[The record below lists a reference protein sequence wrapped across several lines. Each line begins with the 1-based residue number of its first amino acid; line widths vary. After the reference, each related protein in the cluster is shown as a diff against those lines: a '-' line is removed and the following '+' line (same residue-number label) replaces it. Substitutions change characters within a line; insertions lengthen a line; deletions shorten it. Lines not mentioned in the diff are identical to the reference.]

1 MAKKPMKKKKKKS
14 IKSGILGS
22 GAAQN
27 AANLLKGRAAQL
39 AEQERISMGG
49 KPRKKGKDRR

>member
-1 MAKKPMKKKKKKS
+1 MAKKPMKRKRKS
-14 IKSGILGS
+14 IKRGVLGA

-27 AANLLKGRAAQL
+27 AANKLKGRAARL
-39 AEQERISMGG
+39 AEQERIAMGG